1 MRRAGP
7 STLASA
13 ALVNFAVAHW
23 RPRRPPSSMSEL
35 HNSPEPTAYNYRV
48 VRQFTLTPRLRG
60 REQMHSFGLINA
72 PSGWPPSVPCST
84 SPRCGSTASPRG

>member
-35 HNSPEPTAYNYRV
+35 HNSPEPIAYNYRV
-48 VRQFTLTPRLRG
+48 VRQFTLIRW
-60 REQMHSFGLINA
+60 
-72 PSGWPPSVPCST
+72 SGACSAWGSGCS
-84 SPRCGSTASPRG
+84 SPRSWYGPS